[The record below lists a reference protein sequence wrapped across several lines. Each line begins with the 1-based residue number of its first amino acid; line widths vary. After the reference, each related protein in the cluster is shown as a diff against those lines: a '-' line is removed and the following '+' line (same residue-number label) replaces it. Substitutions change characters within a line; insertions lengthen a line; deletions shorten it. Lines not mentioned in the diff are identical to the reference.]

1 MMQSPYRALQEHFG
15 LNEFRT
21 SQLEII
27 EHILAGNNT
36 LATLPTGS
44 GKSLTYQLPS
54 FLLSSLGTTVV
65 ISPLLSLIRD
75 QVKKLQ
81 QQGISV
87 CQIDSTLTTEER
99 NHNLTEIKAGN
110 IQLLYTSPETLGNP
124 QLLEILKKID
134 ISLVAIDEA
143 HCYSEWGHSFRPS
156 YLSLP
161 LLTRAIK
168 PHAVLALTA
177 TATRK
182 VASDIR
188 KAFRIKTAQHISS
201 SPRRDNLSYTIIPCE
216 DQKRNDQLSNILAQ
230 HQHLPA
236 IVYAMRQEQCE
247 AIAHHLS
254 STGLRAKSYHAG
266 MSTLSRKKI
275 QDDFL
280 DEDDKTQVIV
290 ATIAF
295 GMGVDKSNIRS
306 IIHYHLPKSP
316 EGWMQESGRAGRD
329 AQPAHTYLLACGDD
343 VIPLTNFIRARE
355 LEESSIKRLITTLT
369 SQGKSAVIQPYH
381 TRVNLGML
389 TTTLDV
395 LLAKLE
401 LLKISKYTHTTWRY
415 IKMNVL
421 YGRTFDLTDYPKTHR
436 KALDHIMQLEDRYD
450 LHDAPADFGINSEKL
465 YHTLQ
470 EIKHSGECYMR
481 FSGWQKHYNIV
492 KQLDTDE
499 VDSLTATIFQYHQ
512 DQLIHDEL
520 RLKEVQRISTTR
532 SCIPVQFE
540 KWFGIH
546 KSELKPCN
554 NCSSCHGEKR
564 PTKLPRTR
572 NKKLTSNSN
581 LTDEQLENIQEFLV
595 KKKKRIHTPAQLTCV
610 LCGIGTPY
618 IRHYRIHYHPIFGTF
633 ANHNYD
639 DIHAYSIALLAG

>member
-1 MMQSPYRALQEHFG
+1 MQSPHQALQKHFG
-15 LNEFRT
+15 LKEFRP

-27 EHILAGNNT
+27 EHIIAGSNT

-44 GKSLTYQLPS
+44 GKSLTFQLPS
-54 FLLSSLGTTVV
+54 FLLSHLGTTVV

-75 QVKKLQ
+75 QVQKLQ
-81 QQGISV
+81 QQGISA

-124 QLLEILKKID
+124 ELLDILKLIKV
-134 ISLVAIDEA
+134 SLVAIDEA

-161 LLTRAIK
+161 QLTRAIK

-201 SPRRDNLSYTIIPCE
+201 SPRRDNLSYTVIPCE
-216 DQKRNDQLSNILAQ
+216 SKQRNDQLSNILAQ
-230 HQHLPA
+230 HKHLPA

-266 MSTLSRKKI
+266 MSTQSRKKI

-280 DEDDKTQVIV
+280 DSGDKTQVIV

-295 GMGVDKSNIRS
+295 GMGVDKSDIRS

-316 EGWMQESGRAGRD
+316 EGWTQESGRAGRD
-329 AQPAHTYLLACGDD
+329 AQSAHTYLLACGDD

-355 LEESSIKRLITTLT
+355 LEEHSIKRLITTLT

-401 LLKISKYTHTTWRY
+401 LLKISKYTHTTWRF

-421 YGRTFDLTDYPKTHR
+421 YGRTFDLTDYPKNHR
-436 KALDHIMQLEDRYD
+436 KALDHIIQLEDRYD
-450 LHDAPADFGINSEKL
+450 LHDAPADFGIDSEKL

-481 FSGWQKHYNIV
+481 FSGWQKHYKIFKHFNA
-492 KQLDTDE
+492 DE

-532 SCIPVQFE
+532 GCIPVQFE
-540 KWFGIH
+540 KWFGIQ

-554 NCSSCHGEKR
+554 NCSSCNGEKR
-564 PTKLPRTR
+564 PTKLPQSG
-572 NKKLTSNSN
+572 NKRLTSSN
-581 LTDEQLENIQEFLV
+581 LITDEQLESIKEFLV

-633 ANHNYD
+633 ENHHYD

>member
-1 MMQSPYRALQEHFG
+1 MMQSPHQALHEYFG
-15 LNEFRT
+15 LPEFRP

-27 EHILAGNNT
+27 ELVLAGNNT

-44 GKSLTYQLPS
+44 GKSLTFQLPS
-54 FLLSSLGTTVV
+54 FILRSLGTTVV

-75 QVKKLQ
+75 QVQKLQ
-81 QQGISV
+81 QQGISA
-87 CQIDSTLTTEER
+87 CQIDSTLTTDER
-99 NHNLTEIKAGN
+99 KHNLTEIKSGN

-124 QLLEILKKID
+124 ELLEILKQIN
-134 ISLVAIDEA
+134 IAVVAIDET

-161 LLTRAIK
+161 QLVRSIN
-168 PHAVLALTA
+168 PHAILCLTA
-177 TATRK
+177 TATKK

-188 KAFRIKTAQHISS
+188 KAFRIKAEHHIAA

-216 DQKRNDQLSNILAQ
+216 NQQRPDQLSNILSR

-236 IVYAMRQEQCE
+236 IVYAMRQEDCE

-266 MSTLSRKKI
+266 MSSSTRKAV

-280 DEDDKTQVIV
+280 ADKTQVIV

-295 GMGVDKSNIRS
+295 GMGVDKPNIRS

-329 AQPAHTYLLACGDD
+329 SLAAHTYVLACGDD
-343 VIPLTNFIRARE
+343 LIPLTNFIRARE
-355 LEESSIKRLITTLT
+355 LEESSIKRLVTTLT
-369 SQGKSAVIQPYH
+369 SQGKSAVIEPYH

-389 TTTLDV
+389 STTLDV

-401 LLKISKYTHTTWRY
+401 LLKISQYTHTTWRY

-421 YGRTFDLTDYPKTHR
+421 YGRKFNLTDYPKSHR
-436 KALDHIMQLEDRYD
+436 KALQHIMQLNDRYD
-450 LHDAPADFGINSEKL
+450 LHDAPTDFGIAPEKL
-465 YHTLQ
+465 YQTIQ

-481 FSGWQKHYNIV
+481 FSGWQKHYKIL
-492 KQLDTDE
+492 KQLDANAVET
-499 VDSLTATIFQYHQ
+499 LTATLYQYHQ
-512 DQLIHDEL
+512 NQLIHDEL
-520 RLKEVQRISTTR
+520 RLKEVQRICTTR
-532 SCIPVQFE
+532 SCVPVQFE
-540 KWFGIH
+540 KWFGIQ
-546 KSELKPCN
+546 KSQLTPCH
-554 NCSSCHGEKR
+554 NCSSCNGEMR
-564 PTKLPRTR
+564 PNKLPSA
-572 NKKLTSNSN
+572 NSGKKKLTSIN
-581 LTDEQLENIQEFLV
+581 DEQLESIKAFLI
-595 KKKKRIHTPAQLTCV
+595 KKKKYIHTPAQLTCV

-618 IRHYRIHYHPIFGTF
+618 IRHYRIHYHPIFAAF
-633 ANHNYD
+633 ENYSYD
-639 DIHAYSIALLAG
+639 DIHAYSIALLQG